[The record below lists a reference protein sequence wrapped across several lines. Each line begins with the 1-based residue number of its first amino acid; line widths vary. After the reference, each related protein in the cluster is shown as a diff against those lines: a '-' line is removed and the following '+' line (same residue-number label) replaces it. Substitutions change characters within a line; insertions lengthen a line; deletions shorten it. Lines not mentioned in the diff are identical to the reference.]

1 MHSPR
6 PRARI
11 CYDKQPVEVMTSPVK
26 KSTFT
31 VLDGLRV
38 PSSRPCSGANEHRPD
53 ARFYCGIMVY
63 LGCTFTI
70 QPKRVRVVGIVPRKT
85 LEKRVAIRAIGWKNP
100 RFQLVY
106 FGMKIHYFLSA
117 IVVGEKNRPFLRRC
131 PSLTNQH
138 SWAALRG
145 VGD

>member
-100 RFQLVY
+100 RFQLIY
-106 FGMKIHYFLSA
+106 FVRENSLFSISNSGW
-117 IVVGEKNRPFLRRC
+117 GKNRPFLRQR
-131 PSLTNQH
+131 PALTNQPIG
-138 SWAALRG
+138 AALRG